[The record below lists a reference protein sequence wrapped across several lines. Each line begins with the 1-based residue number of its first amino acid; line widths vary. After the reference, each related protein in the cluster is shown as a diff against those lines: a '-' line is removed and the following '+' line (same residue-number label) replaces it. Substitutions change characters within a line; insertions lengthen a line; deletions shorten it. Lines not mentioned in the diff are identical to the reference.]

1 MSGAACPKNVHR
13 KVVLKSLGMRKRAL
27 LQSLRP
33 YTNWHRPSEAPNAFI
48 FSMPRSGSTWLQ
60 ELIWT
65 QPGFKYCNEPLN
77 LKEDFLR
84 RKSSISGFEEL
95 YNSSSRDKVIDYLRL
110 FCIGNH
116 HFLDPSPLRKYYRLV
131 TNRMVFKIIHGGE
144 IFINDIAE
152 KCNGKVIFL
161 IRHPIA
167 VSLSR
172 KTLPRLNV
180 LCSAQILQ
188 QFSPSQ
194 QKLAQDIQT
203 KGTFLEKGVLSW
215 CIQNQ
220 LALRQRRPDWLVI
233 TYEQLTVEPK
243 PIIEALVENLG
254 LSHPERIWQQLNIPS
269 AVKVQSEQKAVEM
282 MAGEQQQRRLLI
294 ERWREK
300 VLPEEASRLMQIAAD
315 FELDV
320 YTNNNSYPEPN
331 WLLQ

>member
-1 MSGAACPKNVHR
+1 MD
-13 KVVLKSLGMRKRAL
+13 KREI
-27 LQSLRP
+27 LQALRP
-33 YTNWHRPSEAPNAFI
+33 YTNCHRPTEKPNAFI

-77 LKEDFLR
+77 LKGNFLQKR
-84 RKSSISGFEEL
+84 SAISGFEEL
-95 YNSSSRDKVIDYLRL
+95 YRPSSRDKVVDYLRL
-110 FCIGNH
+110 FCIGKH
-116 HFLDPSPLRKYYRLV
+116 HFLDPSPLKKYYRPI
-131 TNRMVFKIIHGGE
+131 TNRIVFKIIHGGE

-172 KTLPRLNV
+172 KVLPRLNV

-194 QKLAQDIQT
+194 QQLARKIQAE
-203 KGTFLEKGVLSW
+203 GTFLEKGVLSW

-220 LALRQRRPDWLVI
+220 LALWQRNPDWLVI

-243 PIIEALVENLG
+243 PIIDALVEQLG

-269 AVKVQSEQKAVEM
+269 AVTVQSEQKAVEM

-300 VLPEEASRLMQIAAD
+300 VLPEEASHLMQIVAD

-320 YTNNNSYPEPN
+320 YTDNNSYPEPS
-331 WLLQ
+331 WLLS